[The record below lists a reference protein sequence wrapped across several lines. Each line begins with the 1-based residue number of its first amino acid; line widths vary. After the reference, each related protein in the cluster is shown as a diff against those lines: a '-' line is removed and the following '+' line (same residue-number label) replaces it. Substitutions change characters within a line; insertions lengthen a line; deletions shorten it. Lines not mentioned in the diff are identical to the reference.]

1 MVVLELRGTSA
12 RRMRRACVWEGSRC
26 ETSSQAP
33 GSSAAVWGLLG
44 IKKKKRIKKK
54 KKEENTLNL
63 LFK

>member
-12 RRMRRACVWEGSRC
+12 HGMRRACVWEGSRC

-44 IKKKKRIKKK
+44 IKKEEEDKKK
-54 KKEENTLNL
+54 KGRKYTKSP
-63 LFK
+63 F